1 MSTLIKIIVTSILSL
16 SLSLCNVDL
25 GLKGSGKVVSENLNI
40 DQSFNEIVV
49 SNGLDFYL
57 TQKL

>member
-25 GLKGSGKVVSENLNI
+25 GLKGNGKVVTENHNI
-40 DQSFNEIVV
+40 NQSFNEIVV
-49 SNGLDFYL
+49 SNKLDFYR
-57 TQKL
+57 TQKR